1 MVSLTKKYPLS
12 SKISVKIW
20 GKLDPFPYTLPFE
33 TIYLDPL
40 NYRIIEHIEKK
51 VVHGKSINDF
61 LKEGDHSRLVD
72 DDLKSVVLESILSS
86 GEKGQI
92 YRIQELVNSIQ
103 ANGFEPEFPLA
114 VIPIHAEF
122 QVKDKETLDSL
133 IESGEEIKFIVVDGN
148 RRWTALNTINDNIQK
163 GVVYKSKPRTAETL
177 KKVLEKVPVIVK
189 PARDEEDLKQIRLST
204 QTLHHHV
211 GQEQWKPYSK
221 ARNVR
226 ASYESLKGSEESRI
240 EVLKAKY
247 GMKKKTIKDTIRSL
261 TIMDKSVEEGFL
273 PESKRE
279 FRFES
284 IRLDTVY

>member
-1 MVSLTKKYPLS
+1 M
-12 SKISVKIW
+12 
-20 GKLDPFPYTLPFE
+20 
-33 TIYLDPL
+33 
-40 NYRIIEHIEKK
+40 
-51 VVHGKSINDF
+51 
-61 LKEGDHSRLVD
+61 
-72 DDLKSVVLESILSS
+72 
-86 GEKGQI
+86 
-92 YRIQELVNSIQ
+92 
-103 ANGFEPEFPLA
+103 
-114 VIPIHAEF
+114 
-122 QVKDKETLDSL
+122 
-133 IESGEEIKFIVVDGN
+133 IESGEEIKFIVAGN

-273 PESKRE
+273 PESKIRKVWC
-279 FRFES
+279 FE
-284 IRLDTVY
+284 